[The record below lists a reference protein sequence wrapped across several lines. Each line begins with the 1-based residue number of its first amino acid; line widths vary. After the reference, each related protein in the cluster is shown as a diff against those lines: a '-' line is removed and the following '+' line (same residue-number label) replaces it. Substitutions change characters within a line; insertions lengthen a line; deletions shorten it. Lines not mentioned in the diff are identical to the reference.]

1 MVSEEEHSYIEHRN
15 WKRMGVVVQGNVYW
29 LRVKIVNGV
38 EQVAV
43 RHGCCRETSTGGSI
57 REPRTIDEFKFN
69 GADERPRRVDAETH
83 GPKVWSELIPANSIK
98 S

>member
-43 RHGCCRETSTGGSI
+43 AVRPSLSVCPSDCVCCVLLVG
-57 REPRTIDEFKFN
+57 
-69 GADERPRRVDAETH
+69 V
-83 GPKVWSELIPANSIK
+83 LCMC
-98 S
+98 